1 VVETILIGI
10 GIYIGWVSAVAGA
23 SSLAVDDYL
32 SIKADRGWGLEVIK
46 DVEAISNGRGSALSP
61 AGSAVLGNVLV
72 LVPGQIVLAVHV
84 SPVNNC
90 GNRVVAMNVPRVGS
104 RFDWTVFEGSLL
116 NSACSSSWGIEE
128 FIIWNYRNLILSSS
142 GIEGRLG
149 ERIDSL
155 VIVLIIFLFN
165 GGLMPF
171 LVSPGVLWRAPR
183 AVAFNVKVVDTSAKT
198 EESLLTP
205 VGSP

>member
-1 VVETILIGI
+1 MVETILIGI

-116 NSACSSSWGIEE
+116 NSA
-128 FIIWNYRNLILSSS
+128 
-142 GIEGRLG
+142 
-149 ERIDSL
+149 
-155 VIVLIIFLFN
+155 
-165 GGLMPF
+165 
-171 LVSPGVLWRAPR
+171 
-183 AVAFNVKVVDTSAKT
+183 
-198 EESLLTP
+198 
-205 VGSP
+205 